1 MTTAVDPRLIRPAPP
16 TMASP
21 SWWGADSER
30 HRVLPDPDT
39 GQDCGDGAFIKV
51 MRPATAAYVDLSTAF
66 AAAVAAGEA
75 GIGPLVLSASV
86 ASRTLALED
95 LTGRAKTATLDDFLD
110 AGLVH
115 RYLAL
120 RTAVH
125 RLPVPDARRASVF
138 DDVRGLAAL
147 TARRG
152 ATLPGDLPWML
163 RVLQAAEDRI
173 LATGV
178 DVAFC
183 HGDGNVSNVLLDPSG
198 RPYLVDWDTAAVMDP
213 LQDIGAVLAELAPSD
228 DDARELFEIAWGSW
242 DAALFDR
249 ARVYGASDAVR
260 WGLLGAYVDSVDPGT
275 LEYSKFSDWQFL
287 RARWSLA
294 DPHFDDRLR
303 HL

>member
-30 HRVLPDPDT
+30 HRVLPGPET
-39 GQDCGDGAFIKV
+39 GQGAFVKV
-51 MRPATAAYVDLSTAF
+51 MRPAAAAYVDLSTAF
-66 AAAVAAGEA
+66 AAAAAAGEA
-75 GIGPLVLSASV
+75 GIGPRVLSTSV

-110 AGLVH
+110 PGVVH
-115 RYLAL
+115 RYLTL

-125 RLPVPDARRASVF
+125 RLPVREARRASVF
-138 DDVRGLAAL
+138 DDIHGLAAL
-147 TARRG
+147 TAHRG

-163 RVLQAAEDRI
+163 RVLQAAEERI
-173 LATGV
+173 VATGF

-183 HGDGNVSNVLLDPSG
+183 HGDGNVSNVLLDSEG
-198 RPYLVDWDTAAVMDP
+198 RPYLVDWDSAAVMDP

-228 DDARELFEIAWGSW
+228 DDARDLFEIAWGSW

-249 ARVYGASDAVR
+249 ARAYGAADAVR